1 MVQHHLVVSINLRF
15 PSQLPL
21 ARKPLLHSHSI
32 WSYWV
37 VRILPE
43 MWRIKSVYG
52 SIRQVGFSPD
62 TTIPYSAGSRCPQEI
77 PCQDFFKSFFQQL
90 HLTFLSHLSPLRLP
104 FLTVLSPHQ
113 FHSLFASPQIRL
125 LSSYTYP
132 KPQQAPQPNQK
143 LSCLSSQ
150 THESCRVC
158 LTHPPR
164 QTRVRTVNHLPAQEY
179 VCVCTDVH
187 SQLPNH
193 TPTPCCL

>member
-1 MVQHHLVVSINLRF
+1 
-15 PSQLPL
+15 
-21 ARKPLLHSHSI
+21 
-32 WSYWV
+32 
-37 VRILPE
+37 
-43 MWRIKSVYG
+43 
-52 SIRQVGFSPD
+52 
-62 TTIPYSAGSRCPQEI
+62 
-77 PCQDFFKSFFQQL
+77 
-90 HLTFLSHLSPLRLP
+90 LTFLSHLSPLRLP

-193 TPTPCCL
+193 TPTPCCLWGQRKEAYRWGSLAALCWSLCDHISLYSIFHSKGRQWQHDERQGSLFLLPLQPNACYLLWALDLRLTTALQPPSHG